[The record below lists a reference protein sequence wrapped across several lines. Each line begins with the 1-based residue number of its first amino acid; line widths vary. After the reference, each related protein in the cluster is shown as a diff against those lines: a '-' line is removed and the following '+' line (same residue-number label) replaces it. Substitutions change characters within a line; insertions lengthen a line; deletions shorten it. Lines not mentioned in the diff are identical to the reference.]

1 MIVLIDNYDSFSYN
15 LYQLI
20 GSFDPDIRVIRNDA
34 ISVDELATLKPE
46 AIVFSPGPGKPADA
60 GICIKAIQQLSG
72 SIPLL
77 GVCLGHQALYEAFG
91 GSIVPA
97 RHLMHGKSS
106 LVNID
111 TTSPLFEGLT
121 SPLKVA
127 RYHSLEADPQTLP
140 DCLQVIA
147 SVDEEVMA
155 IAHKTHPSFGVQ
167 FHPESILTPQ
177 RACII
182 ENFIRHARAFN
193 ASRLVP

>member
-20 GSFDPDIRVIRNDA
+20 GSFDPDIRVIRNDK
-34 ISVDELATLKPE
+34 ISVDELAALKPE
-46 AIVFSPGPGKPADA
+46 ALVFSPGPGKPADA

-97 RHLMHGKSS
+97 HHLMHGKSS

-111 TTSPLFEGLT
+111 TTLPLFEGLL

-147 SVDEEVMA
+147 TVDEEVMA
-155 IAHKTHPSFGVQ
+155 IAHKAHPSFGVQ

-177 RACII
+177 GTCVI

-193 ASRLVP
+193 ASRLAP